1 MFSIQKWAMGPNPN
15 RPLTKLPVASKL
27 RFCLDDTNYCP
38 IFSFGMHKLVCKKL
52 RLKLFCFVFFPDFQ
66 LSGNVA
72 VPTRVLSVP
81 TQNYNAVHSGEK
93 NQQLKNRIPLKMY
106 LSP

>member
-1 MFSIQKWAMGPNPN
+1 MTPIIAQFFLLG
-15 RPLTKLPVASKL
+15 
-27 RFCLDDTNYCP
+27 CTNWY
-38 IFSFGMHKLVCKKL
+38 VKKL